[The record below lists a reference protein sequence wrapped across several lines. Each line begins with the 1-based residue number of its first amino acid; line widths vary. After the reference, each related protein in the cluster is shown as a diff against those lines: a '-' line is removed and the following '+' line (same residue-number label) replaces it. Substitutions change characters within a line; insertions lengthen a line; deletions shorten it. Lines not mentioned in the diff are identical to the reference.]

1 MRSDGRQNDEIR
13 PMTIEL
19 DFTDAP
25 AASVLVRAGETVVWC
40 AASVEDDQP
49 RWMKRQGLEKGW
61 VTGTYNMLPGSTTPR
76 SRREGRRGSVGGRTK
91 EIQRLVG
98 RSLRAITDLE
108 ALGPRTITVDC
119 DVLQADGGT
128 RTASI
133 TGAFVAIAQACGRLI
148 DEGTLAAM
156 PFSDTLAAISC
167 GIVNGEAMLDLPYVE
182 DVAADVDMNIVMTG
196 SGKFVELQGT
206 GEEAVFDETQ
216 LRDLL
221 RLGRKGCEELTE
233 LQRDAL
239 GDSPVYQE
247 LFEK

>member
-1 MRSDGRQNDEIR
+1 MRKDGRKNDEIR
-13 PMTIEL
+13 PMSIEL
-19 DFTDAP
+19 DFTDTP

-40 AASVEDDQP
+40 AASLEDDQP
-49 RWMKRQGLEKGW
+49 RWMKRQGLKKGW

-98 RSLRAITDLE
+98 RSLRAVTDLE
-108 ALGPRTITVDC
+108 ALGPRTITLDC

-133 TGAFVAIAQACGRLI
+133 TGAFVALVQACGKLVQ
-148 DEGTLAAM
+148 DGELDAL
-156 PFSDTLAAISC
+156 PFRDTVAAISC
-167 GIVNGEAMLDLPYVE
+167 GIVDGQALLDLPYVE
-182 DVAADVDMNIVMTG
+182 DVGADVDMNIVMTG
-196 SGKFVELQGT
+196 SGSFVELQGT
-206 GEEAVFDETQ
+206 GEEAVFDEVQ

-233 LQRDAL
+233 LQLAAL
-239 GDSPVYQE
+239 GDSPMYQE
-247 LFEK
+247 LFAT